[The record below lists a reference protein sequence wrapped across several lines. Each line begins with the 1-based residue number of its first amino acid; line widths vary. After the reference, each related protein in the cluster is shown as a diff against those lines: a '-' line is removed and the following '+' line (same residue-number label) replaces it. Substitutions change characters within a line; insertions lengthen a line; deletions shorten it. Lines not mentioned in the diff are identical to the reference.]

1 MTNPR
6 DRLIDH
12 LPALRGDISK
22 STTQRLMALLREL
35 LEERKERKKYSALT
49 MYCDW
54 SVHTKLD
61 RSPAG
66 SALLDILDIWA
77 SSTTV
82 DEQVQVLGGE
92 LSVLKLR
99 KQIEELLESSFIH
112 PSVILDDHAFASI
125 VDHFIADLVAKPIS
139 RRSADVSKRT
149 SERLAKGLRHIAD
162 QLFFSLGDGK
172 ASAAKYVLNLVSKQI
187 DPPRP
192 GTATIVLPW
201 PIAVNTAGEILF

>member
-92 LSVLKLR
+92 LSV
-99 KQIEELLESSFIH
+99 
-112 PSVILDDHAFASI
+112 
-125 VDHFIADLVAKPIS
+125 
-139 RRSADVSKRT
+139 
-149 SERLAKGLRHIAD
+149 
-162 QLFFSLGDGK
+162 
-172 ASAAKYVLNLVSKQI
+172 
-187 DPPRP
+187 
-192 GTATIVLPW
+192 
-201 PIAVNTAGEILF
+201 